1 MAYEISNYSV
11 KVTLVAGA
19 DLSALQYNFVK
30 INSSGQAVACAA
42 ATDIPV
48 GVLQNAPT
56 SGQEAEVL
64 IVGGTKIVAGA
75 AIGEG
80 ALVVVPSP
88 IWPFDISQSYL
99 MITLA
104 AAFADCGS
112 INEIPAL
119 AAATPPAASPRN
131 PRRSVVNLVC
141 VIF

>member
-48 GVLQNAPT
+48 GVLQNAPI

-80 ALVVVPSP
+80 AQ
-88 IWPFDISQSYL
+88 IG
-99 MITLA
+99 T
-104 AAFADCGS
+104 GS
-112 INEIPAL
+112 TGKAVAL
-119 AAATPPAASPRN
+119 AAGTDTTKYVVGTLLTESAADGNIVTAVINCAN
-131 PRRSVVNLVC
+131 PHRAA
-141 VIF
+141 

>member
-19 DLSALQYNFVK
+19 DLSSKQYTFVK
-30 INSSGQAVACAA
+30 LDSSGQAVAASG
-42 ATDIPV
+42 ATDIPI

-80 ALVVVPSP
+80 ALVGTGATGKAVALVAGTDTTKYVVG
-88 IWPFDISQSYL
+88 
-99 MITLA
+99 TLLTESA
-104 AAFADCGS
+104 ADGNIVTAV
-112 INEIPAL
+112 INCANPGR
-119 AAATPPAASPRN
+119 AA
-131 PRRSVVNLVC
+131 
-141 VIF
+141 

>member
-19 DLSALQYNFVK
+19 DLSALQYTFVK
-30 INSSGQAVACAA
+30 LNSSGEAIAAAA
-42 ATDIPV
+42 ATDIPI

-80 ALVVVPSP
+80 ALVGTGATGKAVALVAGTDTTKYVVG
-88 IWPFDISQSYL
+88 
-99 MITLA
+99 TLLTESA
-104 AAFADCGS
+104 ADGNIVTAV
-112 INEIPAL
+112 INCANPGR
-119 AAATPPAASPRN
+119 AA
-131 PRRSVVNLVC
+131 
-141 VIF
+141 